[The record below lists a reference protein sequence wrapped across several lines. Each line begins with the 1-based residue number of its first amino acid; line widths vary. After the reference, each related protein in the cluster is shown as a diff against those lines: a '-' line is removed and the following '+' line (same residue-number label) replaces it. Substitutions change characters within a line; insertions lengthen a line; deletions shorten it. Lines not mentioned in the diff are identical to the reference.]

1 MSGYLAVDL
10 GSTNLKVI
18 AYNEEFTPLRSHSE
32 PVCYHREGEL
42 VEFDAAECF
51 QSLLRGLRLCGE
63 AFPPECR
70 CPKITLTGQ
79 AESLVLSDAQ
89 GTPVRP
95 AISWM
100 DGRGGREAEEIQA
113 AFPGEESCRIT
124 GQLSVNTSWPA
135 VNLLWLRRQEPEVLQ
150 RADWFFL
157 LKDYMLFRLT
167 GKAVGEYSCYS
178 FSYYFDYV
186 RKCYWEPM
194 LRFCG
199 IPREKLPQLVPPGT
213 AVGTLLP
220 EIARKLG
227 FSGCPEI
234 NAGALDHFCGMIGSG
249 NVREGLIS
257 ESTGTVLAMAALS
270 SAPARDGVRIPCHCG
285 PFPGSYVFLSVCESG
300 GDSLEWFRNAFL
312 PEYSF
317 AELDEALSG
326 RQPPEGLFFL
336 PYLQGVSAPEYDP
349 GARGVFYGIQRGHN
363 RLDFAYA
370 VMEGV
375 AQLLCK
381 NIRLFP
387 SFGEE
392 TRLLSTGGGAKS
404 DFWSQLKADV
414 CGVPVDIPENGEAA
428 CFGAALLGAGTAE
441 AADAHVRIRKSFE
454 PDPVRAEQYAARHQA
469 FCRIYQ
475 KLF

>member
-1 MSGYLAVDL
+1 MSGCLAVDL

-18 AYNEEFTPLRSHSE
+18 AYDGDFRPLRSHSE
-32 PVCYHREGEL
+32 PVCYRREGEA

-100 DGRGGREAEEIQA
+100 DGRGAGEAEEIRA
-113 AFPGEESCRIT
+113 AFPGEEAYRVT
-124 GQLSVNTSWPA
+124 GQISVNTSWPA
-135 VNLLWLRRQEPEVLQ
+135 VNLLWLRRREPEALQ

-186 RKCYWEPM
+186 HKRYWEPM

-199 IPREKLPQLVPPGT
+199 IPREKLPRLIPPGS
-213 AVGTLLP
+213 AAGTLLP
-220 EIARKLG
+220 EIARELG
-227 FSGCPEI
+227 FSGCPEV
-234 NAGALDHFCGMIGSG
+234 NVGALDHFCGMIGSG

-270 SAPARDGVRIPCHCG
+270 GAPAGEEARIPCHCG
-285 PFPGSYVFLSVCESG
+285 PFPESYVFLPVCESG
-300 GDSLEWFRNAFL
+300 GDSLEWYRDAFL

-317 AELDEALSG
+317 AGLDEALS
-326 RQPPEGLFFL
+326 RREPPKGLFFL
-336 PYLQGVSAPEYDP
+336 PYLQGVSGPEYDS
-349 GARGVFYGIQRGHN
+349 GARGVFYGIQRQHD

-375 AQLLCK
+375 TQLLLK
-381 NIRLFP
+381 NIRLLP
-387 SFGEE
+387 AFGEGA
-392 TRLLSTGGGAKS
+392 RLLSTGGGAKS
-404 DFWSQLKADV
+404 DFWCQLKADV
-414 CGVPVDIPENGEAA
+414 CGVPVDVPENGEAA
-428 CFGAALLGAGTAE
+428 CFGAALLGAGAAEE
-441 AADAHVRIRKSFE
+441 AANYVRIRKTFV
-454 PDPVRAEQYAARHQA
+454 PHPAHAQDYAARRQI
-469 FCRIYQ
+469 FCRLYE